1 MSKTKTQNKK
11 NIFKTYFFKKKVQ
24 NILIIQSDFFFFFTK
39 HQEIVLKTVLYNNFR
54 NQFPNTT

>member
-1 MSKTKTQNKK
+1 MSKTKTLHKK

-24 NILIIQSDFFFFFTK
+24 NILIIQSDFFFFTK